1 MRNAPGFFCLQGK
14 IYCRDVSEPR
24 ANLYEAIEPNILF
37 ITIEILQ
44 YVRVL
49 HVCTNLARHAQG
61 LQKNKI
67 KMLEIPLSRDSNLR
81 HDLTMPS
88 NQLRQA
94 SLTITFYLFN
104 FIIFI
109 FSIASIIFQLSPI
122 IDVFLAISFSHPC
135 IVTTHVVSTIVSTN
149 SLS

>member
-24 ANLYEAIEPNILF
+24 ANLYKAIEPNILF
-37 ITIEILQ
+37 ITIGILQ

-67 KMLEIPLSRDSNLR
+67 KM
-81 HDLTMPS
+81 
-88 NQLRQA
+88 
-94 SLTITFYLFN
+94 TIIFDLFN

-109 FSIASIIFQLSPI
+109 FSTPSIIFQLSSI
-122 IDVFLAISFSHPC
+122 IDVFLAISFSYSC

>member
-49 HVCTNLARHAQG
+49 HVCTNLCKACTG
-61 LQKNKI
+61 
-67 KMLEIPLSRDSNLR
+67 
-81 HDLTMPS
+81 
-88 NQLRQA
+88 
-94 SLTITFYLFN
+94 
-104 FIIFI
+104 
-109 FSIASIIFQLSPI
+109 IAKE
-122 IDVFLAISFSHPC
+122 
-135 IVTTHVVSTIVSTN
+135 
-149 SLS
+149 